1 MPLALT
7 TVVSIPRGASDVPPP
22 RVPDEESQFPPA
34 AQGPVTWWTGTDA
47 TPDIV
52 EEWGRQSF
60 PASDPP
66 ANW

>member
-1 MPLALT
+1 MPLA
-7 TVVSIPRGASDVPPP
+7 TVVSVPRGASDVPPP
-22 RVPDEESQFPPA
+22 RVPDEESQCPHA
-34 AQGPVTWWTGTDA
+34 AHGPVTRWTGTDA
-47 TPDIV
+47 APDIV